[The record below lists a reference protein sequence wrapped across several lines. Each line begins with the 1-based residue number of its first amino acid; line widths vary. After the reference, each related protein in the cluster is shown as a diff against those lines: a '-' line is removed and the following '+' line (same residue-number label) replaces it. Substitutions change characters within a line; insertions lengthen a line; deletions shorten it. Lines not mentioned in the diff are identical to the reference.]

1 MESLMEAGNT
11 LNMIVLDACRD
22 NPFGW
27 SRGGTRGL
35 SLASH
40 APSGSIIMYAT
51 SANSTADDGTGSNG
65 IFTSQLL
72 KNLETSGLSV
82 FEVFDKT
89 MGDVISVTKGKQHP
103 ELSLK
108 FSGAS
113 SAYLGSRPSSGTQPA
128 PSPQPSNTTQ
138 NAQFFFDR
146 GEKFYYNGDYETA
159 IADYTEAIRIDP
171 NFRDAYYKR
180 GYVYRNK
187 NDNDRAIADF
197 TQVLRI
203 EPNNDTLFYWRGQE
217 YFDKEEYDNAI
228 SDFTQAI
235 RIDPKSS
242 YRYEARGRAYLENKD
257 YNKAISDY
265 TQALRIDPD
274 SRNSYYHR
282 GIAYFYKKDYDRAI
296 ADYESTLKI
305 NPNDSYAKAELEIAR
320 KARGY

>member
-27 SRGGTRGL
+27 NRGGSRGL
-35 SLASH
+35 SPASH

-113 SAYLGSRPSSGTQPA
+113 SAYLGSRPSAGTQPA
-128 PSPQPSNTTQ
+128 PSPQPSSQAVGSISLTS
-138 NAQFFFDR
+138 
-146 GEKFYYNGDYETA
+146 A
-159 IADYTEAIRIDP
+159 IAGEILIDGNPTGIMIKANGNEIINNVKIGDTEVA
-171 NFRDAYYKR
+171 
-180 GYVYRNK
+180 V
-187 NDNDRAIADF
+187 
-197 TQVLRI
+197 
-203 EPNNDTLFYWRGQE
+203 
-217 YFDKEEYDNAI
+217 KEGNGTI
-228 SDFTQAI
+228 I
-235 RIDPKSS
+235 
-242 YRYEARGRAYLENKD
+242 
-257 YNKAISDY
+257 
-265 TQALRIDPD
+265 
-274 SRNSYYHR
+274 
-282 GIAYFYKKDYDRAI
+282 
-296 ADYESTLKI
+296 
-305 NPNDSYAKAELEIAR
+305 
-320 KARGY
+320 KARGIDSNYNVKVMLGQTVYTEINIPGSIIGNFSQRGKATQEMKDNGLCAYHPTIPIYYIVSVENTSNGKMIDVRVVNRIPPSQRRIIDLSSDAWNALDLTPDDIVVLSRGR